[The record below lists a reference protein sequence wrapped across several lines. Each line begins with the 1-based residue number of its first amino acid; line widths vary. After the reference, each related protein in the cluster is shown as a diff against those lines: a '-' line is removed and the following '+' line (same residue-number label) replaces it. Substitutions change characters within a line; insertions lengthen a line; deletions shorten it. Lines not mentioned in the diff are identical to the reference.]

1 MSENDF
7 PAEIFDELDQDIPP
21 DSLWSNRRV
30 AVRYRRKDI
39 KAVIKVHS
47 LFYPRLLPVILHD
60 ISSKGAAVMSPKT
73 KLNKKSR
80 VCLYLLFD
88 DGKRFEIDAI
98 VVHANNTQ
106 KYGLKFNSFHEALA
120 DHLLHTQTDL
130 TFS

>member
-7 PAEIFDELDQDIPP
+7 PAEIFDELDQDISHE
-21 DSLWSNRRV
+21 SLWSNKRV

-39 KAVIKVHS
+39 KAVVKVHS
-47 LFYPRLLPVILHD
+47 LLFPRLVPVALHD
-60 ISSKGAAVMSPKT
+60 ISSKGAAVISPK
-73 KLNKKSR
+73 KISRKSR

-88 DGKRFEIDAI
+88 DGKRFEIEAT
-98 VVHANNTQ
+98 VVHASKAQ
-106 KYGLKFNSFHEALA
+106 IYGLKFDTFHEALA